1 MKNVFINVTGNS
13 ASHTPSAGSS
23 GSRSHYSK
31 KEPKEPGD
39 TYYRDPG
46 LTVQDPEYF
55 FMKEKNERNCIIVG
69 DELYQIL
76 VKEKYAPGNRYRSIE
91 DVLRVKYGLK
101 PVHPQVKNYASDPS
115 YSG

>member
-1 MKNVFINVTGNS
+1 MIPV
-13 ASHTPSAGSS
+13 
-23 GSRSHYSK
+23 
-31 KEPKEPGD
+31 
-39 TYYRDPG
+39 
-46 LTVQDPEYF
+46 
-55 FMKEKNERNCIIVG
+55 KEKKGRNSIIVG

-101 PVHPQVKNYASDPS
+101 PVHPPVKNYASDPS